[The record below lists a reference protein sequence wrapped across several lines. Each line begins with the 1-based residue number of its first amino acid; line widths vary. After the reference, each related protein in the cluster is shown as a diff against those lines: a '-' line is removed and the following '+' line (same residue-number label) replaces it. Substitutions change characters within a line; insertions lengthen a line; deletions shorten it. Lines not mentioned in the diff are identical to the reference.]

1 MCQALSQYFYY
12 VSKKMVRCSIT
23 FYVCKTVVT
32 ADSVPFNRR
41 KTKGFQ
47 GTRIFTAIQVHP
59 NSKRK

>member
-32 ADSVPFNRR
+32 ADLVPFNRR
-41 KTKGFQ
+41 KTNRGN
-47 GTRIFTAIQVHP
+47 G
-59 NSKRK
+59 